1 MKSDPTGV
9 LAALGWDDAW
19 AAEARDRGADAVGR
33 VSRVDRGVCTVVTT
47 TGPMRASLGG
57 ELLDAVAHDATAAP
71 STGDWVTLRRWP
83 DDRTTAEAVL
93 SRRSSIVRA
102 DPAPDSKGQV
112 LASNLTHAGI
122 VAGLDQVPSMT
133 KLERMLAVAWQSGA
147 APLVLLTKSDIATD
161 AADVASDVASA
172 APGVD
177 VLTCSSVTGDGLD
190 DLRELLG
197 AGTTLA
203 LLGSSGAGKSSLV
216 NALVGADVLTTKQI
230 RDDGR
235 GRHTSV
241 RRELVLL
248 PDGGGAVIDTPGLRG
263 VGLFDADE
271 GLAATFADIE
281 ELATQCRFSDCRHES
296 EPDCAVLAAI
306 DAGTLPARR
315 LESWRKLLR
324 EQAWMAARKDARLR
338 AEQLKVW
345 KQRTKA
351 SRSAAKRR

>member
-1 MKSDPTGV
+1 
-9 LAALGWDDAW
+9 
-19 AAEARDRGADAVGR
+19 
-33 VSRVDRGVCTVVTT
+33 
-47 TGPMRASLGG
+47 
-57 ELLDAVAHDATAAP
+57 
-71 STGDWVTLRRWP
+71 
-83 DDRTTAEAVL
+83 
-93 SRRSSIVRA
+93 
-102 DPAPDSKGQV
+102 
-112 LASNLTHAGI
+112 
-122 VAGLDQVPSMT
+122 MT

-177 VLTCSSVTGDGLD
+177 VLTCSSVTGDGLH

>member
-1 MKSDPTGV
+1 MNIDPTGV

-19 AAEARDRGADAVGR
+19 AAEAGELAADAVGR
-33 VSRVDRGVCTVVTT
+33 VSRVDRGVCTVITEAGAV
-47 TGPMRASLGG
+47 RASLGG
-57 ELLDAVAHDATAAP
+57 ELLDAMAHDGTAAP
-71 STGDWVTLRRWP
+71 CTGDWVTLRHWP

-93 SRRSSIVRA
+93 NRRSSIVRA
-102 DPAPDSKGQV
+102 DPAPGSKGQV

-122 VAGLDQVPSMT
+122 VAGLDQVPAMT

-147 APLVLLTKSDIATD
+147 APIILLTKSDIATD
-161 AADVASDVASA
+161 ADDVATDVAAA
-172 APGVD
+172 APGVE
-177 VLTCSSVTGDGLD
+177 VLSCSSVTGDGLD
-190 DLRELLG
+190 SLRDLLG
-197 AGTTLA
+197 PGTTLA

-241 RRELVLL
+241 RRELVPL
-248 PDGGGAVIDTPGLRG
+248 PEGGAIIDTPGLRG
-263 VGLFDADE
+263 IGLFDSDE
-271 GLAATFADIE
+271 GLAATFSDIE
-281 ELATQCRFSDCRHES
+281 ELAEQCRFGDCRHET
-296 EPDCAVLAAI
+296 EPDCAVLAAVE
-306 DAGTLPARR
+306 AGTLPARR
-315 LESWRKLLR
+315 LESWRKLQR